1 MVVSFSLCERRD
13 GSIATTT
20 KSFPGHVQLSRR
32 WKKPAARIGS
42 PTGRLS
48 SSSPRD
54 STLPR
59 RRPFFLAPIPPP
71 PAKLSSR
78 ISLRLVR
85 ISKRVHTRLFA
96 LFLPPSR
103 AHDRQTNNEE
113 MGRKRFRVFSYT
125 SPSRGE
131 GVDATSL
138 SLVVHGRKFKFRD
151 GGETGE
157 EPASI
162 RRERTLL
169 YLSMRSDRSTP
180 STNSWDRSS
189 VLERLHLDRSNRG
202 SRHRDNS

>member
-1 MVVSFSLCERRD
+1 MREARRLD
-13 GSIATTT
+13 CHDHEKFPRSRSTFAPLEKARRSNWVTDRPTLLLLPPRFYPTTT
-20 KSFPGHVQLSRR
+20 TALLSR
-32 WKKPAARIGS
+32 PHS
-42 PTGRLS
+42 
-48 SSSPRD
+48 
-54 STLPR
+54 
-59 RRPFFLAPIPPP
+59 PP

-103 AHDRQTNNEE
+103 AHDRQT
-113 MGRKRFRVFSYT
+113 GRNGEKKI
-125 SPSRGE
+125 SRLLLHVSAE

-151 GGETGE
+151 GGENGE
-157 EPASI
+157 EPGSI

-180 STNSWDRSS
+180 TTNSWDRSS

>member
-103 AHDRQTNNEE
+103 AHDRQT
-113 MGRKRFRVFSYT
+113 GRNGEKKI
-125 SPSRGE
+125 SRLLLHLS
-131 GVDATSL
+131 VDATSL

-151 GGETGE
+151 GGENGE
-157 EPASI
+157 EPGSI